1 MSPLS
6 KRYSAGD
13 RYTKSTSRRNYIYFF
28 IITFVLTGSSLRSDE
43 FFEKK
48 VRPLLV
54 AKCYQCHSGTKTAGG
69 LSLET
74 KAGWLKGG
82 ESGPAIRP
90 GDVDNSLL
98 IDAINYR
105 GLEMP
110 PSDKGGQLKPEEIQI
125 LSTWVSRGAIDPRIA
140 KQTLGGMSKQD
151 AKSWWS
157 YQPVQAAAKV
167 KFADQIDYFIDRRL
181 KSASL
186 QPAPLAT
193 RRELIRRATYDLTGL
208 PPTHTDVLN
217 FQDDQ
222 SDDAFLKVI
231 NRLLDSPEY
240 GEHWGRHW
248 LDIIRYADTAGEN
261 SDRPLPHAWRY
272 RNWVIESINEDMPF
286 TDFTQQQLAGDLS
299 PLGQS
304 ITEKNNGIIATGY
317 LAVAR
322 RYGHNIN
329 HDIHL
334 MHEDVIDNLGKA
346 FLGMTIGC
354 ARCHDHKYDPITA
367 NDYYALYGIFS
378 STKFSFP
385 GCEPIPHPSDLI
397 PLTPV
402 GEQYK
407 AYEAYLAAKAAYEAN
422 MPNNPETIARLKQ
435 LSTEVTVTLATANV
449 GQSGNERL
457 EDHLPQNH
465 TQSIKKG
472 EVLQLRINRNENY
485 GADTTGFRLNIQ
497 NIRDSEK
504 KWSTHELVEL
514 IDSKSPLIQTRGAS
528 WAFLDP
534 TTGPKYLTSKKLN
547 IGGHASLKGW
557 ALGDNPSLFANTGEN
572 TVAAW
577 TTLSPKTLFA
587 HPGPNE
593 DFAIAWVC
601 PEAGDYTITG
611 HVLDAHAGAGDGVT
625 FVLELIAS
633 EAFGHDLV
641 TLGEANGTLAP
652 PKPVMQPVAYAVT
665 EGVVADA
672 ALQLRGDPEQ
682 EGELVER
689 RWLEVFG
696 ATTLLN
702 PDQSGRAELA
712 EWITSHPLF
721 SRVLANRLWH
731 WHFGRGLVS
740 TPNDLGARGTPPTH
754 PQLLEFLASQ
764 VVAHDFKLKPL
775 HRLIMQSRAY
785 QRSANGFGSG
795 NPRDPT
801 NLLLSHFSSRRLS
814 AEELRDSLLMV
825 SRKLDRAVGLHH
837 PFPPENTWN
846 YSQHAPFNAVYQTD
860 KRSVYMMVQRQRR
873 HPFLALFDGPDP
885 NSSTP
890 VRDQTTVPTQALYFL
905 NDEFFHASANLTAS
919 NYLENPSKPA
929 PIPGLYRLIFQREPT
944 MAELGVTN
952 KFLESYE
959 GTELEKWQAICRI
972 LLASNEFV
980 YVD

>member
-167 KFADQIDYFIDRRL
+167 KFADQIDYFIDQRL

-208 PPTHTDVLN
+208 PPTHSDVLN

-272 RNWVIESINEDMPF
+272 RNWVIDSINEDMPF

-402 GEQYK
+402 GEQHK

-514 IDSKSPLIQTRGAS
+514 IDSKSPLIQIRGAS

-682 EGELVER
+682 EGEPVER

-885 NSSTP
+885 NASTP